1 MKRNMK
7 WMSVLVA
14 ATLFFGLTGC
24 NNEYLDLEYKGNIDF
39 NQLVLKQARNVWN
52 GAECNTTHEFKFD
65 EENPVK
71 NKECK
76 LNLALYQD
84 RVSAQ
89 DVTVDLTVNKD
100 SLQTAIARA
109 DEGGL
114 YAKYADVELLPEEY
128 YTLQNGKLK
137 LTANSKL
144 SDDVSLT
151 LYAPMLIEHIQ
162 NEVKADKTYVLP
174 LTISNATAYAINEK
188 VHTWMCFVK
197 VAYVEKKK
205 QESAE

>member
-1 MKRNMK
+1 M
-7 WMSVLVA
+7 
-14 ATLFFGLTGC
+14 
-24 NNEYLDLEYKGNIDF
+24 
-39 NQLVLKQARNVWN
+39 
-52 GAECNTTHEFKFD
+52 
-65 EENPVK
+65 
-71 NKECK
+71 
-76 LNLALYQD
+76 
-84 RVSAQ
+84 
-89 DVTVDLTVNKD
+89 
-100 SLQTAIARA
+100 QTAIARA

-114 YAKYADVELLPEEY
+114 YTKYADVELLPEEY

-197 VAYVEKKK
+197 VAYVEKKEQK
-205 QESAE
+205 SAE

>member
-1 MKRNMK
+1 MKRNIK
-7 WMSVLVA
+7 WISVLVA
-14 ATLFFGLTGC
+14 TALFFGFTGC
-24 NNEYLDLEYKGNIDF
+24 DNEYLDLKYKGDIDF

-52 GAECNTTHEFKFD
+52 GAECNTTYEFKFD
-65 EENPVK
+65 EEKPVK

-89 DVTVDLTVNKD
+89 DITVDLTVNKD

-114 YAKYADVELLPEEY
+114 YTKYADVELLPEEY

-162 NEVKADKTYVLP
+162 NKVKADKTYVLP

-197 VAYVEKKK
+197 VAYVEKKEQK
-205 QESAE
+205 SAE